1 MSDSNSDL
9 SDGFEC
15 SICWDCADSTS
26 NWTPKSYEVRSLLK
40 HKKLISPST
49 VCDHQFHRGC
59 IFSWIKTNNSTDV
72 EPHCPLCRAD
82 IKPNVIRR
90 ALLWQKEYDIVDL
103 IKKRQ
108 EMIVCFGR
116 EWYIKQILWFLFFS
130 VLSVVKKILRFVQ
143 SNLFLFPVGP
153 FLCYMYDTPYVYLGV
168 WACIIKYQT
177 IKLIDEAR
185 YLCCCGCCCRK
196 KETDHNT
203 FYVGYLMIMLF
214 MLLFGL
220 PILAT
225 LISSRSMTHSFCSGT
240 RGFINSVRPELE
252 KNREPLNPIPG
263 DIFNPHGHFQSR
275 EYGSWFNPLRIL
287 LNIPGIDL
295 NRFDYFDS
303 ETGETF
309 LSCVSEKWS
318 ADVLKDLLSK
328 EHIAEQLVIPNQLG
342 FTPLHL
348 AAKSGS
354 VPKVKMLMDAMVR
367 EKIPFKLHETFCLI
381 SGKSPLHIA
390 AEYDKAD
397 VVKFLVASG
406 HFHVNERCVKSI
418 VENRDGNMYT
428 KKTALQHAVHHG
440 SLSTVKTLLAMPG
453 IKITETLDSGRNL
466 DFDELVTLMKFYGV
480 GQETRV
486 KETLTP
492 LHMACTFSGSAQD
505 PDRSFTDV
513 IAGKFSEFF
522 TVNDRV
528 EIFKLLVEAGA
539 NANWHHGSKTPLQY
553 CPHMEREFPN
563 HFKELA
569 LFLPPP
575 TPAFTD
581 QQAKMCL
588 QCPSG
593 TADHTYED
601 DEDVVLLPLSERIGS
616 SCRIYLYQKEWK
628 AEQEEINKMELDNS
642 KLLQRAETTLQKFI
656 IRNFP
661 ITLPRDAGSTAIREF
676 FFPSQEERNRIEE
689 ILKYP
694 RQDEICLRTE
704 WWTQK
709 IFRSKFY
716 KKDKLSDFV
725 KGVENMVSPGSNFIF
740 WLIENTNFW
749 VWPWVPP
756 FLLLNCFWLIEYVYK
771 ELLNEFSKL
780 SWNEIL
786 FLGCMLHFFIIE
798 KFGNVLAIYVSC
810 LGIKYQHH
818 TIYPGRVRVLSMIV
832 LTLTLTIFH

>member
-1 MSDSNSDL
+1 MEAHA
-9 SDGFEC
+9 F
-15 SICWDCADSTS
+15 
-26 NWTPKSYEVRSLLK
+26 
-40 HKKLISPST
+40 
-49 VCDHQFHRGC
+49 C
-59 IFSWIKTNNSTDV
+59 I
-72 EPHCPLCRAD
+72 
-82 IKPNVIRR
+82 
-90 ALLWQKEYDIVDL
+90 WQ
-103 IKKRQ
+103 
-108 EMIVCFGR
+108 
-116 EWYIKQILWFLFFS
+116 
-130 VLSVVKKILRFVQ
+130 
-143 SNLFLFPVGP
+143 
-153 FLCYMYDTPYVYLGV
+153 
-168 WACIIKYQT
+168 
-177 IKLIDEAR
+177 
-185 YLCCCGCCCRK
+185 
-196 KETDHNT
+196 
-203 FYVGYLMIMLF
+203 
-214 MLLFGL
+214 
-220 PILAT
+220 
-225 LISSRSMTHSFCSGT
+225 T
-240 RGFINSVRPELE
+240 RG
-252 KNREPLNPIPG
+252 
-263 DIFNPHGHFQSR
+263 
-275 EYGSWFNPLRIL
+275 
-287 LNIPGIDL
+287 
-295 NRFDYFDS
+295 
-303 ETGETF
+303 
-309 LSCVSEKWS
+309 
-318 ADVLKDLLSK
+318 LKC
-328 EHIAEQLVIPNQLG
+328 I
-342 FTPLHL
+342 
-348 AAKSGS
+348 
-354 VPKVKMLMDAMVR
+354 
-367 EKIPFKLHETFCLI
+367 
-381 SGKSPLHIA
+381 
-390 AEYDKAD
+390 
-397 VVKFLVASG
+397 

-418 VENRDGNMYT
+418 VENRDGNIYT

-492 LHMACTFSGSAQD
+492 LQMACTFSGSAQD

-539 NANWHHGSKTPLQY
+539 NANWHHRSKTPLHY
-553 CPHMEREFPN
+553 CSTMEREFPN

-593 TADHTYED
+593 TADHTYSS
-601 DEDVVLLPLSERIGS
+601 DVIYS
-616 SCRIYLYQKEWK
+616 SCSIYLYQKKWK

-676 FFPSQEERNRIEE
+676 FFPSQEEKNRIEE

-716 KKDKLSDFV
+716 KKNKLSDFV

-740 WLIENTNFW
+740 WLIDNTNW
-749 VWPWVPP
+749 TVWP

-818 TIYPGRVRVLSMIV
+818 TIYPIWKLSMIV
-832 LTLTLTIFH
+832 LTLTLTIFQ

>member
-26 NWTPKSYEVRSLLK
+26 NWTIK

-82 IKPNVIRR
+82 ITPNVIRR

-116 EWYIKQILWFLFFS
+116 EWYIKQILWFPFLS
-130 VLSVVKKILRFVQ
+130 VLSFVRKILRFVQ

-177 IKLIDEAR
+177 IKLVDEAR
-185 YLCCCGCCCRK
+185 YLLYIWSCGCCCRK
-196 KETDHNT
+196 KEQDHNT
-203 FYVGYLMIMLF
+203 FFFGYLMIMLF
-214 MLLFGL
+214 MLLFGF
-220 PILAT
+220 PILAM
-225 LISSRSMTHSFCSGT
+225 LISSRSMTHSFCS
-240 RGFINSVRPELE
+240 FSHSYHYYDV
-252 KNREPLNPIPG
+252 NPI
-263 DIFNPHGHFQSR
+263 
-275 EYGSWFNPLRIL
+275 EYESWFNPLRIL
-287 LNIPGIDL
+287 LKIPGIDL

-318 ADVLKDLLSK
+318 PDVLKDLLSK

-367 EKIPFKLHETFCLI
+367 EKIMLNNSQKCLI
-381 SGKSPLHIA
+381 SGKSPVHIA

-406 HFHVNERCVKSI
+406 HFHVNERCVTYSRNFRKAYI
-418 VENRDGNMYT
+418 EKN
-428 KKTALQHAVHHG
+428 ALEHAVRHA

-453 IKITETLDSGRNL
+453 IKIDQQSKRKHRIHMDL
-466 DFDELVTLMKFYGV
+466 Y
-480 GQETRV
+480 
-486 KETLTP
+486 P

-505 PDRSFTDV
+505 PEKPISIFSFDV

-539 NANWHHGSKTPLQY
+539 NANWHHRSKTPLHY
-553 CPHMEREFPN
+553 CSTMEREFPN

-575 TPAFTD
+575 TPALTD
-581 QQAKMCL
+581 QQAKICL

-593 TADHTYED
+593 TADHTYNS
-601 DEDVVLLPLSERIGS
+601 VCS
-616 SCRIYLYQKEWK
+616 IYLYQKEWK

-642 KLLQRAETTLQKFI
+642 KLLQRADTTLQKFI

-661 ITLPRDAGSTAIREF
+661 ITLPRDAGWRTTIREF

-689 ILKYP
+689 ILRYP
-694 RQDEICLRTE
+694 RQDTNTEESFEICSFSS
-704 WWTQK
+704 K
-709 IFRSKFY
+709 IY

-725 KGVENMVSPGSNFIF
+725 KGVENMFSWVFGLNDYPLDKLILVCLIFIGSCS
-740 WLIENTNFW
+740 LIQ
-749 VWPWVPP
+749 
-756 FLLLNCFWLIEYVYK
+756 YVYK
-771 ELLNEFSKL
+771 ELLIELSKL

-786 FLGCMLHFFIIE
+786 FLICPSNFLL
-798 KFGNVLAIYVSC
+798 NL
-810 LGIKYQHH
+810 
-818 TIYPGRVRVLSMIV
+818 VLS
-832 LTLTLTIFH
+832 TLLRVSS